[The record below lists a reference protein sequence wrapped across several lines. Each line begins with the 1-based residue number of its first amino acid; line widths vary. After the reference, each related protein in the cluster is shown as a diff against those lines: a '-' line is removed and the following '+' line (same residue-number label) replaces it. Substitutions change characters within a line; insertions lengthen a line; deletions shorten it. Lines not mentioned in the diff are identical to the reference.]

1 MSSDNNVDDRLS
13 MLPEEITLH
22 ILSLMP
28 TKYAVRTSILSTRWR
43 YRWMF
48 VTNLDFDDYHPING
62 HDMLKNFDMLK
73 KLVNR
78 VLELWKTP
86 QVELFQLHLSR
97 TWDSR
102 IVENWIDKAVR
113 LNVRELDIQGLMLSL
128 PLSFF
133 TCKTLTKLRLNNEN
147 CHYFLWKSGCLCPVN
162 LPCLKTLDI
171 VAYSNPFANAF
182 KLIAGCP
189 MLESLSLEVT
199 KCNSEEDLI
208 QYPNFETTEAIII
221 IYRSCI
227 SYKQSCFKCPKS

>member
-1 MSSDNNVDDRLS
+1 MSSDNVDDRLS
-13 MLPEEITLH
+13 MFPEEITLH

-86 QVELFQLHLSR
+86 QVELFRLHLSR

-147 CHYFLWKSGCLCPVN
+147 CHYFLWKSRCLCPVN

-171 VAYSNPFANAF
+171 VAYNNPFPNAF

-189 MLESLSLEVT
+189 MIESLSLEVT
-199 KCNSEEDLI
+199 KCMLAPKWIFDL
-208 QYPNFETTEAIII
+208 
-221 IYRSCI
+221 
-227 SYKQSCFKCPKS
+227 